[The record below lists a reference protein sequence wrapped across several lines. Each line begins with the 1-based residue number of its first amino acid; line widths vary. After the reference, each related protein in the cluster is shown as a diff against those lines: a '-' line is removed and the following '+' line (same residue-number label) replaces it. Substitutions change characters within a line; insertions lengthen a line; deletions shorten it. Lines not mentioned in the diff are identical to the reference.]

1 MRILTI
7 GYSLPNQLVD
17 NHTVLNAPS
26 ITDYEA
32 AFVDPENF
40 TRAPLDL
47 LEGRREFT
55 AHDGRPVH
63 NGATSAAAVSI
74 ADQLRRR
81 GAEAERFLDQGGALF
96 VVGRPNATVAGVTGF
111 EGCDRFSWLP
121 APEGAAWGPPH
132 LRAAE
137 GKTIRIADDQHPL
150 SDALREFRQHLSYR
164 AVLDPALAKAGSKAR
179 VIALGG
185 SALPVAAEFPVLAG
199 RVVMTPVFANVTGP
213 TRAKLAQALVD
224 AISEVAAGAT
234 AETPP
239 SWTRTL
245 ALPGSEELEAEA
257 REAEEAEAEASART
271 EAARDRLARLTA
283 HRRLLWA
290 SGPAFAEAVREGLAL
305 LGLRAVSERGEPLA
319 VADAEGDGDTPTA
332 FVEVESVREAAAE
345 WPYVRLQRRLE
356 RHLLEDGAQLRGII
370 VVNGKRHLN
379 PSARREEFTAALR
392 AACENYGYALLT
404 GRTLFALVTR
414 ALEEGGVDGAPFE
427 AAGRRLLHARG
438 LVGTER
444 ALGEADEPDEAGIF

>member
-26 ITDYEA
+26 ITDYGA

-74 ADQLRRR
+74 ADQVRRR
-81 GAEAERFLDQGGALF
+81 AAEAERFLDQGGALF
-96 VVGRPNATVAGVTGF
+96 VVGRPNATVAGVAGF

-121 APEGAAWGPPH
+121 APEGVAWSPPQ

-164 AVLDPALAKAGSKAR
+164 AVLDPALARAGAKAR
-179 VIALGG
+179 IIALGG

-199 RVVMTPVFANVTGP
+199 RVVVTPVFANVTGP

-224 AISEVAAGAT
+224 AISEVAAGAM

-239 SWTRTL
+239 GWARTL
-245 ALPGSEELEAEA
+245 ALPGSEEAEAEA
-257 REAEEAEAEASART
+257 RAAEEAEAEAAART
-271 EAARDRLARLTA
+271 EAARERLARLTA

-305 LGLRAVSERGEPLA
+305 LGLRAVSEGGEPLA
-319 VADAEGDGDTPTA
+319 VAGEDGAAA
-332 FVEVESVREAAAE
+332 FVETESAREAAAE

-356 RHLLEDGAQLRGII
+356 RHLLEEGGQLRGII

-404 GRTLFALVTR
+404 GQTLFALVRR
-414 ALEEGGVDGAPFE
+414 ALEEGGADGAPLE

-438 LVGTER
+438 HVGTER
-444 ALGEADEPDEAGIF
+444 ALGETDEPDEAGIF